1 MNIFKYIFNKDYR
14 RDQKDI
20 RLLEAA
26 KKEADR
32 MHNAT
37 GYKYYVIVW
46 KDGYKAVNMVW
57 VNRMKKLKLLPK
69 NYDAI
74 RLEKYSVYVTK

>member
-1 MNIFKYIFNKDYR
+1 MNIFKYITSKEYR
-14 RDQKDI
+14 RVQNDI
-20 RLLEAA
+20 RKLEEA
-26 KKEADR
+26 KEEADR
-32 MHNAT
+32 MHAAT

-57 VNRMKKLKLLPK
+57 VNRMKKFKLLPK
-69 NYDAI
+69 TYDSI